1 MTDKPTAMFH
11 INFTNSHYY
20 TVPVLGMNCL
30 FNFEM
35 FLREGE
41 TYTRKTKRYKQ
52 NFRTVFHNE
61 NLRSFDGVTGIIREL
76 SELSAYL

>member
-1 MTDKPTAMFH
+1 MTDKPMAMFH

-52 NFRTVFHNE
+52 RHIQGKQKDTNKIFVQFFIMKTFE
-61 NLRSFDGVTGIIREL
+61 ALTE
-76 SELSAYL
+76 